1 MNTYKAYKTLKKAFK
16 NESGL
21 TLLEVMISMIV
32 LSIGFLGL
40 APMVV
45 LSIEGNN
52 ISRDVLNVSGIAKQ
66 QIEIYKGMPTL
77 PAAPFT
83 QVTTNPTD
91 GYTVTTYLNDNIS
104 DNTVPVGLK
113 RIDII
118 IDWTGNQGVGR
129 TISYSTFLEE

>member
-1 MNTYKAYKTLKKAFK
+1 MKIYKMLK
-16 NESGL
+16 NLLHHESGL

-40 APMVV
+40 APMIV

-52 ISRDVLNVSGIAKQ
+52 ISRDVMNVSGIAKQ

-83 QVTTNPTD
+83 EID
-91 GYTVTTYLNDNIS
+91 SSSAGGYTMTTYLNDNVS
-104 DNTVPVGLK
+104 DTTIPAGLN
-113 RIDII
+113 RIDVI
-118 IDWTGNQGVGR
+118 IDWTDNQGVNR
-129 TISYSTFLEE
+129 TTSYSTFLED